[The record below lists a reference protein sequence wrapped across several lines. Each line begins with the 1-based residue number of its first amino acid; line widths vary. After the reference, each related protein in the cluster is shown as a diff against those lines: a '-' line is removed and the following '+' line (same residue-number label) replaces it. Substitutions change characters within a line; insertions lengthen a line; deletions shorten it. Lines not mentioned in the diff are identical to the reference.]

1 MSGGGAVI
9 RDKLWVNGAYRKWRV
24 DKSNL
29 IARNPDGS
37 PTLDDNDLKN
47 YSAKVQW
54 QPVSA
59 HRVSYSHNYNNKIR
73 GHRRDP
79 PPNFVED
86 QASLVQTNPA
96 QSVQV
101 KYTGIFGQAVFE
113 SGLGKMFGVT
123 NYFYQDGT
131 ADTDIRIEDTV
142 RSIGQRRRAAP
153 RGSAE
158 LAPAVRQLDRV
169 HDARARRLS
178 RAQGRRA
185 VRAAAHARS
194 VLGQRRHAHPVRDGA
209 PNSVRIYNTPVAN
222 LSYVGWTGFYVQDS
236 WTLGDVT
243 LNIGGRFDRAKSWIP
258 AQTAPAG
265 TFIGDRSIDRREPTD
280 QKIGVWRLGMA
291 YDLLGRGRTAIK
303 ASHSRYAQQVGINRV
318 TLVHP
323 FQFSNGSRSL
333 DRSQQRSRPAV
344 RRARHVQ
351 RLPRDHQSLR
361 RCEWSGLAVFG
372 RTDASASSIRCSRT
386 SARASSTF
394 TGRIGSWWAS
404 ATCARRRA
412 PTRR

>member
-1 MSGGGAVI
+1 MI

-29 IARNPDGS
+29 IARNPDNS

-59 HRVSYSHNYNNKIR
+59 HRLSYSHNYNNKIR

-142 RSIGQRRRAAP
+142 RSIGSVAAP
-153 RGSAE
+153 RHE
-158 LAPAVRQLDRV
+158 EAPNSRLQFDNSIAYTTRALGGYHALKAGVQYARLRM
-169 HDARARRLS
+169 HDQFWVNGDMHILFS
-178 RAQGRRA
+178 
-185 VRAAAHARS
+185 
-194 VLGQRRHAHPVRDGA
+194 DGA

-222 LSYVGWTGFYVQDS
+222 LSYVGWTGFYVAGFMDARRRHAQHRRPLRSREELDS
-236 WTLGDVT
+236 
-243 LNIGGRFDRAKSWIP
+243 RADRARGHVHRRSQHRS
-258 AQTAPAG
+258 ARADGSEDRRVAARRRLRPAG
-265 TFIGDRSIDRREPTD
+265 TRPDRDQGEP
-280 QKIGVWRLGMA
+280 QPLRAAGRHQSRHARASVPVQQRL
-291 YDLLGRGRTAIK
+291 
-303 ASHSRYAQQVGINRV
+303 AQ
-318 TLVHP
+318 
-323 FQFSNGSRSL
+323 L
-333 DRSQQRSRPAV
+333 DRSEQRSRPAV
-344 RRARHVQ
+344 RRAR
-351 RLPRDHQSLR
+351 RPSAASPRSPIGTPTR
-361 RCEWSGLAVFG
+361 MVRTG
-372 RTDASASSIRCSRT
+372 RTRT
-386 SARASSTF
+386 S
-394 TGRIGSWWAS
+394 
-404 ATCARRRA
+404 
-412 PTRR
+412 